1 MYYVCVLNQ
10 LSVDTYRYYM
20 HAYMLAILHSNN
32 KIFWKSVGPL
42 HEGKQ
47 NSIQQIELCI
57 TFITI
62 DLRDWYLC
70 FFQGYEYAIRKGFF
84 KYLYMACFLYSI
96 FHQLCYINLQAKI
109 GLCQI
114 LILQIDTEAKY
125 MQQKIQQKKVVL
137 LCIKNTYIIAYKITL
152 RSDAYRYYAFREF
165 ILQIQQYQ
173 LNTHCDIVLYSFIM
187 FSQIEYTLRYCVVFI
202 YNILIVSLEVVF
214 NKIYCEMWLQQ
225 QQRRFKAE
233 SFQQF
238 FFCFSLFFPY
248 CISHQGAPPKNGQFG
263 KKKPFRPSFFERGGG
278 GALTWINTV

>member
-1 MYYVCVLNQ
+1 MSMQYVRVFLNTYIWLVFYIQFFINYVTQICRLKLGFVRYQYCKQIQKQSTCNKRFSKKRQCYCVL
-10 LSVDTYRYYM
+10 
-20 HAYMLAILHSNN
+20 
-32 KIFWKSVGPL
+32 K
-42 HEGKQ
+42 
-47 NSIQQIELCI
+47 
-57 TFITI
+57 
-62 DLRDWYLC
+62 
-70 FFQGYEYAIRKGFF
+70 
-84 KYLYMACFLYSI
+84 
-96 FHQLCYINLQAKI
+96 
-109 GLCQI
+109 I
-114 LILQIDTEAKY
+114 LILLHTKQPQGLTHIDTMHFVNLYYKY
-125 MQQKIQQKKVVL
+125 
-137 LCIKNTYIIAYKITL
+137 
-152 RSDAYRYYAFREF
+152 
-165 ILQIQQYQ
+165 
-173 LNTHCDIVLYSFIM
+173 NTHCDIVLYSFIK